1 MITRASSTDL
11 QAIASMCSERV
22 FKGFLALMWVGH
34 DYYTGPVSRRSP
46 FEATMMK
53 RPIEWAAGV
62 RCTNFHGYDIC
73 QSRGQSKCGL
83 IASAAFREESSGPK
97 AKLISDLYP
106 FRGCGC

>member
-11 QAIASMCSERV
+11 PAIASMCSERV

-53 RPIEWAAGV
+53 RPIEWADGGV
-62 RCTNFHGYDIC
+62 
-73 QSRGQSKCGL
+73 
-83 IASAAFREESSGPK
+83 A
-97 AKLISDLYP
+97 LISMATIFARAGD
-106 FRGCGC
+106 RASVD